1 MHRRSIDSVR
11 EQVVRLRSE
20 IEFSADLF
28 AVDYQLMGFKKVLN
42 GLLRFV
48 QNGKSVE
55 IQGLVSALLEIVEW
69 KEIYFES
76 EEKALYQ
83 LAIKLD
89 KSLSSGLLP
98 FGDLLMRFFEEIDK
112 RCDFDNEECQLL
124 DDMVFLITNSDL
136 SKTVK
141 FPVFYKSNAVLEEVK
156 DELHSK
162 VIDGLNEISEE
173 RFELE
178 KEGMVIE
185 IFGCDDSLAGGVA
198 TRVFFELLDLKRIFS
213 TLPDYCVLADA
224 DQQRL
229 KDQFG
234 VICFKSGV
242 NGLRNFNDLKVRCR
256 FPLSAGDKSVVFV
269 YQVCCRLG
277 RGFANYEMRLV
288 EVEAV

>member
-55 IQGLVSALLEIVEW
+55 IQKLVSALLEIVEW

-76 EEKALYQ
+76 EEKTLYQ

-89 KSLSSGLLP
+89 KPLSSGVMP
-98 FGDLLMRFFEEIDK
+98 FGDLLMRFFEEINK
-112 RCDFDNEECQLL
+112 RCDFDKEECQLL

-141 FPVFYKSNAVLEEVK
+141 FPVFYKSNGVPE
-156 DELHSK
+156 K
-162 VIDGLNEISEE
+162 VGNDVARKVDDTLNEISEE
-173 RFELE
+173 GFVLE

-185 IFGCDDSLAGGVA
+185 VYGCDDSLAGGVA

-213 TLPDYCVLADA
+213 TLHDYCALDGA
-224 DQQRL
+224 DQQKL

-256 FPLSAGDKSVVFV
+256 FPLSTGDESVVFLYHV
-269 YQVCCRLG
+269 GCSVG

-288 EVEAV
+288 EVDAV